1 MSKMIFVLEKLIK
14 SRNFKCKEEWL
25 QQEEY
30 KIYEELRK
38 QKLCTRK
45 KDTIDGVT
53 WYIYSITTKA
63 EKLYQKLK
71 K

>member
-1 MSKMIFVLEKLIK
+1 MVFVLEKLVK
-14 SRNFKCKEEWL
+14 NRNFKCKEEWL
-25 QQEEY
+25 EQPEY

-45 KDTIDGVT
+45 KETIEGTT
-53 WYIYSITTKA
+53 WYVYSVNSKA